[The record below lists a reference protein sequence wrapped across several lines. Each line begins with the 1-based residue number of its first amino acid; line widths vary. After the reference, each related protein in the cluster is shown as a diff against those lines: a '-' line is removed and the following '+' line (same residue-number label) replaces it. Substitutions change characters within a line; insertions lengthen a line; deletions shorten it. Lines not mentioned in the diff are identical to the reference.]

1 VSLPDFDQI
10 VKAIQN
16 DGELA
21 EKIILAL
28 NVGMWEEWDC
38 DLLRGMLVVGFGP
51 AELMLAAQA
60 IPNDIDWSDD
70 KVRDAT
76 PVHDIENRYTV
87 RVCIHAKN
95 SGPLKDLEREEVNT
109 ILHDEISHRL
119 EGFSRAPW
127 ILEVEYA

>member
-87 RVCIHAKN
+87 RVKVMMGTDPDKVYAELAER
-95 SGPLKDLEREEVNT
+95 SQDLRKT
-109 ILHDEISHRL
+109 L
-119 EGFSRAPW
+119 GG
-127 ILEVEYA
+127 